1 MNLKYTSAL
10 LAAGALMMACGDDT
24 VVNVNDEAKEKGTIT
39 LRAVD
44 VFSGKA
50 VPNVTVY
57 SVVDDKENTSDSL
70 GIVTWK
76 KKVIGSYT
84 FFLSAD
90 GYKTVQVTVGV
101 NEQGQGDV
109 SRVPDVLKD
118 VKMYK
123 GGVEASGTV
132 LYENEKGEKNSAAKV
147 TVFANCGDKFVPSE
161 VSTTTNDKGEY
172 IFDDLPAGATC
183 NISVGQKSI
192 DKTLYGSTANETVAS
207 LRSGDIQKMNIIT
220 MTQIKS
226 QLVKVS
232 DNLKKIDSETTALN
246 FTFSTELN
254 ADSVANKWTV
264 TSGGT
269 KVLTSA
275 SLGSDKKSITIK
287 PFSGKWDK
295 DASYSVYGTA
305 YSKDGGKLSV
315 PGTGSLTFKVG
326 GGAAAAPGQVT
337 GLKAEKGTY
346 NYYIKLTW
354 TAPKGEISGYYA
366 YYKTDKMV
374 EWKQYRNSIGA
385 TYTSTN
391 LDTDYFI
398 SPSGFTSVEIILLP
412 FANGI
417 DADFSKA
424 TAVTYKVPASPVV
437 DDEL

>member
-57 SVVDDKENTSDSL
+57 SVVDDKEDTSDSL

-84 FFLSAD
+84 FFLSAE

-101 NEQGQGDV
+101 KEQGQGDV
-109 SRVPDVLKD
+109 SRVPDVLTKVD
-118 VKMYK
+118 MYK

-147 TVFANCGDKFVPSE
+147 TVYANCGGDFVPSE

-192 DKTLYGSTANETVAS
+192 DKTLYGSAASVTVGN

-269 KVLTSA
+269 RVLTSV

-305 YSKDGGKLSV
+305 YSKDGGTYSV
-315 PGTGSLTFKVG
+315 PSTSFKVG
-326 GGAAAAPGQVT
+326 GSAAAAPGQVT
-337 GLKAEKGTY
+337 GLKVAAGTLY
-346 NYYIKLTW
+346 DMTLTW
-354 TAPKGEISGYYA
+354 TAPKGDFTGYRL
-366 YYKTDKMV
+366 YYQTDKMSDM
-374 EWKQYRNSIGA
+374 KSYS
-385 TYTSTN
+385 TYTYTKTSIN
-391 LDTDYFI
+391 LDFEDIAKPVNY
-398 SPSGFTSVEIILLP
+398 TSVKFILLP
-412 FANGI
+412 YN
-417 DADFSKA
+417 ADIEADLGKA
-424 TAVTYKVPASPVV
+424 TAVTYNVPKSSPVV
-437 DDEL
+437 DD